1 MFPPYLMMILA
12 FLHKCHMQHLILY
25 TFCFALSRLF
35 RRIFQIYYIFF
46 RFLCKSLCF
55 SLFLWIRFTFYFA
68 SEYKRINQ
76 NAQGIKS
83 ISRIYWICQSILGN
97 SAMGLLFCP
106 DHIWM
111 FFASDAE
118 HRLSRSRN
126 LPRSLFFKWIL
137 PSVIL

>member
-55 SLFLWIRFTFYFA
+55 SLFLWIRFTFYLGN
-68 SEYKRINQ
+68 ECKRNNQNTQEIKRI
-76 NAQGIKS
+76 S
-83 ISRIYWICQSILGN
+83 IIYWIWQSVLGN
-97 SAMGLLFCP
+97 STMGLLFCP

-111 FFASDAE
+111 FFASNAE
-118 HRLSRSRN
+118 YRLSHSRH
-126 LPRSLFFKWIL
+126 LPRSLIFWSL